1 MLILKK
7 SISIFINLFVCYS
20 ELMNKFKLVNL
31 ILVKK
36 RAKKKNITYEPEITN
51 SNVEDDSEEPEPQT
65 ST

>member
-1 MLILKK
+1 
-7 SISIFINLFVCYS
+7 
-20 ELMNKFKLVNL
+20 MNKFKLVNL